1 MKHLLT
7 ILAVAGM
14 AGLSVGFFAGCG
26 GEEGDSEARNNGQTE
41 VTYINERCPIM
52 PANKIDAEQVPENLV
67 TEFHGHK
74 VAFCCGGCPQQWQ
87 NLTEEQKI
95 EKLVAVGV
103 EREKL
108 EH

>member
-7 ILAVAGM
+7 IVAL
-14 AGLSVGFFAGCG
+14 AGLAGVSLGLFAGCN
-26 GEEGDSEARNNGQTE
+26 GEDGDTEAGANGDTE
-41 VTYINERCPIM
+41 VMYVNQRCPIM
-52 PANKIDAEQVPENLV
+52 PANKIDAENVPDNLV

-74 VAFCCGGCPQQWQ
+74 VAFCCGGCPEQWEA
-87 NLTEEQKI
+87 LSEEQKI